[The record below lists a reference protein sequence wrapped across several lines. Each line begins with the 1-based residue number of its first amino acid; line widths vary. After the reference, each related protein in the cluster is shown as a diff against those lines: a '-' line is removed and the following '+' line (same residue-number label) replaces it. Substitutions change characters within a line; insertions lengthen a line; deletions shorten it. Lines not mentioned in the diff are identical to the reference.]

1 MGASGVPD
9 NTDQTPANDVA
20 EQTPA
25 DDANEAFV
33 ASPQSPGSRRRYL
46 AAFVVT
52 VAVVVIV
59 LGLLPSAL
67 VSMYREL
74 RAQAINSV
82 YDLFTGTEVDVDQTF
97 GPGTAFINV
106 TVTNLDELTRTAT
119 LTVSGHRICEE
130 ICPPTTGT
138 FFSLGNNA
146 AERRGLPPSAQVTV
160 PGESGTYTF
169 TIELPIRGAPQLYPF
184 DTYTLLL
191 GLVISVTLPDGRE
204 EVITNPELV
213 RERISLTLEDQAV
226 RLNMNPPVPVD
237 PASVHSETDPVNF
250 LLVDQLEWQRPLYV
264 RIVTIV
270 LVILISASAIFA
282 LGLRTLHELVL
293 GIGGI
298 ILGIWGVRSVV
309 VQTEL
314 PDVTLIDLILAF
326 VMLVLLLAL
335 SVRAARYFYVQSRG

>member
-1 MGASGVPD
+1 MGASGLPD
-9 NTDQTPANDVA
+9 NADQTF
-20 EQTPA
+20 A
-25 DDANEAFV
+25 DDSTEEALPDAVDQAFV
-33 ASPQSPGSRRRYL
+33 ESPQTAGSRGRYL
-46 AAFVVT
+46 AAFVIT

-67 VSMYREL
+67 ISMYREL
-74 RAQAINSV
+74 RGQAIDQV
-82 YDLFTGTEVDVDQTF
+82 YDLFTGEEVAVDQTF
-97 GPGTAFINV
+97 GPDTAFVNV
-106 TVTNLDELTRTAT
+106 TVTNLDEASRTAT
-119 LTVSGHRICEE
+119 LTVSGHRVCPA
-130 ICPPTTGT
+130 ICPPTIGT
-138 FFSLGNNA
+138 FYSLGSDA
-146 AERRGLPPSAQVTV
+146 ARRRGLPPSASVTV
-160 PGESGTYTF
+160 PGESGSYTF
-169 TIELPIRGAPQLYPF
+169 TIQLPIRGTPQLYPF

-191 GLVISVTLPDGRE
+191 GLVVSVTLPDGRE